1 LSRLQFKSKSR
12 DIWVTIP
19 YQEDILKIIEVAHG
33 VYEGTVIKHNGIK
46 VTKKKIL
53 SFGLNWNRLE
63 QDIIQFIKRCKQCI
77 NQSSERPCN
86 VPKVIEPTWP
96 LNRIVADNWTIPK
109 RFQEELGSNQNYKYV
124 LTCVD
129 HFSKY
134 KWCFLLPN
142 KEPKTILDRLEI
154 VFSTFSK
161 PDIFQSDNGLEFK
174 NPLIKNYC
182 EKNRIQFINGRVRHP
197 QSQGVVEKINEFIAQ
212 SLKSSF
218 EDYFKKKL
226 DQEDAKRKNYWEIE
240 TALMMF
246 VANQNNKPHTVTNFA
261 PVDLISYRNRENPEH
276 LKVVNKVKERI
287 YSYYAPQESKEVEDR
302 KKKKTINKRKLPI
315 LKLNMKVFIIGQVKK
330 GEKNK
335 SIVEDI
341 SNKKTKIEMKLHKY
355 KVPALVI
362 NVSCLKNNH
371 IKVRIVG
378 KPQHKSLKIN
388 EAYDV
393 HLKHIEIANPNS
405 WQALLDD

>member
-1 LSRLQFKSKSR
+1 LDYSEKIFK
-12 DIWVTIP
+12 
-19 YQEDILKIIEVAHG
+19 
-33 VYEGTVIKHNGIK
+33 
-46 VTKKKIL
+46 
-53 SFGLNWNRLE
+53 NWGP
-63 QDIIQFIKRCKQCI
+63 
-77 NQSSERPCN
+77 NQSY
-86 VPKVIEPTWP
+86 
-96 LNRIVADNWTIPK
+96 
-109 RFQEELGSNQNYKYV
+109 NYA
-124 LTCVD
+124 LTGTCVD
-129 HFSKY
+129 HFNKY

-142 KEPKTILDRLEI
+142 KEPKTILDRLDI

-161 PDIFQSDNGLEFK
+161 PDIFQSDNDLEFK

-197 QSQGVVEKINEFIAQ
+197 QSQGVVEKINEFISQ

-362 NVSCLKNNH
+362 DVSCLKNNH

-393 HLKHIEIANPNS
+393 HLKHIEIANPDS